1 MASFITRRLLQTF
14 VVLLVMSFVVYGLMG
29 LMPGDPVD
37 IMAASQP
44 GMTPEVMANLR
55 AIYGLDQPLMVRYER
70 WLMAVQMTLEM
81 DTTGTAQPAI
91 IQTARHT
98 AAMYLM
104 QFQHVLTAQ
113 A

>member
-1 MASFITRRLLQTF
+1 MVSFITRRLLQTF

-55 AIYGLDQPLMVRYER
+55 AIYGLDQPLYPKWLKGYEP
-70 WLMAVQMTLEM
+70 
-81 DTTGTAQPAI
+81 TGHGHYVSMFSENW
-91 IQTARHT
+91 RSE
-98 AAMYLM
+98 
-104 QFQHVLTAQ
+104 
-113 A
+113 